1 MPNKRLF
8 LLVFMAFFLVV
19 VSVGVLAR
27 PEQNEK
33 NTSSMQPSPSIATS
47 INTSET
53 VFSEANEISPTDAD
67 ASPMHWYRN
76 QVVVLSYHHVDAH
89 SDQPFAISLQQFAEQ
104 MSFLKEH
111 DLNPITLQQFLH
123 FMDTG
128 SLTTPNAVLITF
140 DDGYESY
147 YTDAFPILRTYGFPS
162 VNFVIAGRLRDV
174 AERKRENMTP
184 PLTRPQLL
192 EMRATG
198 LAEFGSHTYS
208 LHAQEARNEWG
219 DLGPVTAPVY
229 LEELQ
234 RLEAEQEYRDRLYV
248 DFSMSR
254 IGLSEW
260 LNHPIEVISLPYGY
274 TNPVVQETAKQAGY
288 KYVFNSNPGV
298 VTSDTDPFAIPRF
311 DVGTREVDMTKLHQ
325 LFTKARN

>member
-8 LLVFMAFFLVV
+8 LLVFMICFIAVV
-19 VSVGVLAR
+19 TLGVFAR

-33 NTSSMQPSPSIATS
+33 NTSDVQHSPAVETS
-47 INTSET
+47 ISTSET
-53 VFSEANEISPTDAD
+53 VFSKGNVISPTNPDA
-67 ASPMHWYRN
+67 APMHWYRN
-76 QVVVLSYHHVDAH
+76 QVVVLSYHHVDEH
-89 SDQPFAISLQQFAEQ
+89 SDQPFAISPKQFEEQ
-104 MSFLKEH
+104 MSFLQEH
-111 DLNPITLQQFLH
+111 DLNPITLGEFLH
-123 FMDTG
+123 FMETG
-128 SLTTPNAVLITF
+128 SLATPNAVLITF

-147 YTDAFPILRTYGFPS
+147 YTEAFPIMRTYGFPS
-162 VNFVIAGRLRDV
+162 VNFVIAGRLRDT
-174 AERKRENMTP
+174 ADRKRENMTP
-184 PLTRPQLL
+184 PLTRQQIL

-208 LHAQEARNEWG
+208 LHGQDALNEWG

-260 LNHPIEVISLPYGY
+260 LHHPIEVISLPFGY
-274 TNPVVQETAKQAGY
+274 TNLIVQETAKQAGY
-288 KYVFNSNPGV
+288 RYVFNSTPGV

-311 DVGTREVDMTKLHQ
+311 DVGTREMDMTKLHQ
-325 LFTKARN
+325 LFMKAKN